1 MQRISNA
8 SGLCYTTPTPTSL
21 MNKVREISFLLW
33 FRLLFCFLD
42 LIKKVTVKQNFT
54 KILLRLQNE
63 EMLAVQLYM
72 EY

>member
-8 SGLCYTTPTPTSL
+8 SGLRYTTPTPTSL

-33 FRLLFCFLD
+33 FGLLFCFLD
-42 LIKKVTVKQNFT
+42 LIKKVTIKQNFT